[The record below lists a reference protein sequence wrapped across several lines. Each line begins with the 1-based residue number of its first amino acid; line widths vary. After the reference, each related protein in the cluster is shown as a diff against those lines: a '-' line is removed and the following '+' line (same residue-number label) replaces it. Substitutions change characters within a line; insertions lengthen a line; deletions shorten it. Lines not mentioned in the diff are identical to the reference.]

1 MANMACKKNKTKK
14 KSKHNLK
21 LLAIQNNNNLAFS
34 LARLLCCFFPFLHIL
49 LDGLVTNQIS
59 KIKNDN

>member
-1 MANMACKKNKTKK
+1 MQKEQNKKK

-34 LARLLCCFFPFLHIL
+34 LARLLCCFFPFLHVL
-49 LDGLVTNQIS
+49 LDSLVTNQIS
-59 KIKNDN
+59 IDKK